1 MNYIQMLERTARE
14 AGNCTCLGIDPNFSA
29 LPEGLGV
36 RDFYLQLFEEIDKAN
51 LKVASVKPNIGYF
64 SRLDK
69 PLEGDFSGS
78 LALADIVKALPAR
91 PFILDAKRGD
101 IATSSANYAFEAFRS
116 WGADCVTVSPYM
128 GNDSISPFAVAIGDD
143 AKDKGFY
150 ILNRTSNPGGKDLQN
165 QLMED
170 EKPVYMHVAQ
180 LISKWNTEYS
190 SGIGAV
196 VGATNLREFEE
207 LAAFYAD
214 KKVPLLIPGVGSQ
227 GGSAPD
233 VIGIMRKVG
242 YPLELCRINS
252 SSALTH
258 PWAKKKE
265 AAPADWKQV
274 CIDAIRKFTEECA
287 L

>member
-1 MNYIQMLERTARE
+1 MNYLELLSSSAKS
-14 AGNCTCLGIDPNFSA
+14 AGNCACMGIDPNFSA
-29 LPEGLGV
+29 LPSGV
-36 RDFYLQLFEEIDKAN
+36 SVSEFFCTLFEEMDKEGV
-51 LKVASVKPNIGYF
+51 KVAAIKPNIGYF

-69 PLEGDFSGS
+69 PLENSFEGS
-78 LALADIVKALPAR
+78 KALAAIVKTLPAR

-101 IATSSANYAFEAFRS
+101 IATSSANYAFEAFCS

-128 GNDSISPFAVAIGDD
+128 GSDSISPFALAIGDD
-143 AKDKGFY
+143 AKNKGFY

-165 QLMED
+165 QIMED
-170 EKPVYMHVAQ
+170 GRPVYMHVAD
-180 LISKWNTEYS
+180 LIAKWNAEYG

-196 VGATNLREFEE
+196 VGATNLREFED

-227 GGSAPD
+227 GGSAAD
-233 VIGIMRKVG
+233 VISIMKKTG

-252 SSALTH
+252 SSALSH

-265 AAPADWKQV
+265 SAPSNWKQV
-274 CIDAIRKFTEECA
+274 CLDAIKRFAEECS